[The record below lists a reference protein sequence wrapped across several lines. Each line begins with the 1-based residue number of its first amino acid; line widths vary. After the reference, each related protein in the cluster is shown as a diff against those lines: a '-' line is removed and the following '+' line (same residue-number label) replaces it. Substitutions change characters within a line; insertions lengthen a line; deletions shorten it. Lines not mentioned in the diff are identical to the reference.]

1 VRLHLSGKKLGVVV
15 HACHFSNSRKLK
27 IEGSLSTP
35 AWRKRETLFLK
46 KNHLSNKKTREKT
59 SLK

>member
-46 KNHLSNKKTREKT
+46 KITFQIKKPEKK
-59 SLK
+59 LP